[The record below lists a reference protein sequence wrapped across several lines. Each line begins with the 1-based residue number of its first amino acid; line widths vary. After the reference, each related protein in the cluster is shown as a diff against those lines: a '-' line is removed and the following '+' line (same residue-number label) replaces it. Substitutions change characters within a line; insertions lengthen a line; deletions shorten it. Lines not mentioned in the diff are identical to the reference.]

1 MRIVHLT
8 DLHYYRR
15 PPLRSVLNKRA
26 LGLTNLLLGRRAAVF
41 GGPARDAV
49 IADALGLAPDVAIV
63 TGDVTTL
70 ASPAEFAVARAEL
83 EPLLDAVPTV
93 MMAGNHDRYT
103 RGAARQRR
111 TEGTFG
117 AWMHGGR
124 WDPARGAWRGGASR
138 APYRF
143 DVGTLT
149 VVALDTARP
158 HPLSRGRLDGDQ
170 LRRLEDVLIGARAEG
185 RTVLLALHYP
195 VLTRQG
201 APYRHP
207 SHGLAGVSELIEV
220 LRRQPVAAVLHGHD
234 HHHRITPLSTASGA
248 DTPVING
255 GSSGLAPGD
264 GRDPGYYVLEWESG
278 GPLTVRRRRFDG
290 DTYRWT
296 AVGAFTPPTGSAPAP
311 ATR

>member
-1 MRIVHLT
+1 LRIVHLT
-8 DLHYYRR
+8 DLHYFQR
-15 PPLRSVLNKRA
+15 PPLRSLLTKRA
-26 LGLTNLLLGRRAAVF
+26 LGLTNLVLGRRAAAF

-49 IADALGLAPDVAIV
+49 IGDAMGLAPDLAIV

-70 ASPAEFAVARAEL
+70 ATPAEFAIARAAL

-103 RGAARQRR
+103 RGSHRQRR

-117 AWMHGGR
+117 AWMGGGR
-124 WDPARGAWRGGASR
+124 WDPARGAWRDSASQ

-143 DVGTLT
+143 DVGPLT

-170 LRRLEDVLIGARAEG
+170 LRRLEDVLIDVRAEG

-201 APYRHP
+201 TAYRHP
-207 SHGLAGVSELIEV
+207 GHGLAGVSGLIEV
-220 LRRQPVAAVLHGHD
+220 LRRHPVAAVLHGHD
-234 HHHRITPLSTASGA
+234 HHHRVTPLPTASGTE
-248 DTPVING
+248 TPVING
-255 GSSGLAPGD
+255 GSSGLAPGE
-264 GRDPGYYVLEWESG
+264 GRDPGYYVLDWEPG

-290 DTYRWT
+290 DAYRWT
-296 AVGAFTPPTGSAPAP
+296 EVGAFTSPTASAPAT
-311 ATR
+311 AS